1 MLPGAGDIA
10 KAIEGMTDGTI
21 NLILDVF
28 SSTAV
33 GRLAK
38 VKDIFV
44 DEKKDRSSRGVSGLV
59 GYIGASYLYKTI
71 LDYVPFTV
79 GIVAGALAF
88 ISYVIELAKFY
99 YISPF
104 VTAFSVTMG
113 KTNKIVDFLV
123 GALAIFFKPIL
134 IVIFIYFGLFVYGI
148 FKDIFL
154 LYAEEQMNMMYELQS
169 QFFLTAMLHIFMA
182 LLHIIGA
189 VGASYMLWKIILH
202 APTWVLK
209 MIGLSDSGANF
220 ASQELARNLERHTFQ
235 M

>member
-1 MLPGAGDIA
+1 MSVV
-10 KAIEGMTDGTI
+10 KFKMVFCFGT
-21 NLILDVF
+21 
-28 SSTAV
+28 
-33 GRLAK
+33 LAK
-38 VKDIFV
+38 VKDLFV
-44 DEKKDRSSRGVSGLV
+44 SDKTERSSRGISGLI
-59 GYIGASYLYKTI
+59 GYVSASYLYKI
-71 LDYVPFTV
+71 VLDYMPFTV

-169 QFFLTAMLHIFMA
+169 QFFLTIMLHIFMA

-189 VGASYMLWKIILH
+189 IGGAYMLWKIILH

-209 MIGLSDSGANF
+209 MVGLSDSGASF
-220 ASQELARNLERHTFQ
+220 ASQELARNLEKYTFH